1 MRRLLVLTSVILL
14 AAGCSTGKSGDEPPA
29 APAPIPG
36 SSAPAAAGD
45 AGTAASAAPGK
56 STAAD
61 GGGDAA
67 LKNNTEA
74 ICNQASKTS
83 GDFASILAGN
93 VKLAGDAASAKDAV
107 AKQRAEQKMV
117 RDVQNYSYA
126 LIDMSKLAGDK
137 AVSTA
142 LAGLGEKV
150 GTFKGDAT
158 KMNAHQLGEIR
169 ATLDKA
175 CSRG

>member
-14 AAGCSTGKSGDEPPA
+14 AAGCSTDKSADEPAA

-36 SSAPAAAGD
+36 NSAPAAAGD
-45 AGTAASAAPGK
+45 PGTAASAAPGK
-56 STAAD
+56 SAAAG
-61 GGGDAA
+61 GGGDTA

-83 GDFASILAGN
+83 GDFASTLAEN

-137 AVSTA
+137 TVSTA

-150 GTFKGDAT
+150 GTFKDDAS
-158 KMNAHQLGEIR
+158 KMNAQQLGEIR

-175 CSRG
+175 CGRG